1 MQADGVRFFI
11 GDGEEAADDGY
22 QQGEEEQDFEAW
34 GTTMGL
40 STADDERLR
49 AAGAECEAL
58 QRICSA
64 AGECVAT
71 LAAVDD
77 GLLGDGWPSSAAG
90 KVIEPPGL
98 EDNDAAECESAEVNT
113 TAMECVG
120 TLGADF
126 DGEFDKDLRDVVP

>member
-1 MQADGVRFFI
+1 MRFFI
-11 GDGEEAADDGY
+11 GDGEEAADDVY

-64 AGECVAT
+64 AGECIAT

-77 GLLGDGWPSSAAG
+77 GRLGDGWPSSAAG
-90 KVIEPPGL
+90 KVVKTRSRGQRCCGVRVRRGEQHCDGVCGYLGSGL
-98 EDNDAAECESAEVNT
+98 RRRV
-113 TAMECVG
+113 
-120 TLGADF
+120 
-126 DGEFDKDLRDVVP
+126 